1 MSEIINENIIKALY
15 TGGCEIKKNEPL
27 KNHTYFRIGGYT
39 PCMIM
44 PRTKQAF
51 INAIKVLTE
60 NQITYRTLGGGANLI
75 VRDGNLDFAVIA
87 TKYLTE
93 IKIAENKI
101 YAEAGIPITRLSL
114 IACEN
119 SLSGLEFASGIPG
132 TLGGALFMNAGAYDD
147 EMKNVVESV
156 EVINTKT
163 LEIKKIT
170 NTEMNFGYRKSILQ
184 SSDFIALSAEI
195 KLQIKNKKEIEE
207 KMKELLTKRWEKQ
220 PIEYPSAGST
230 FKRPKPDFYVG
241 TTIEKLGLKGYSQG
255 DAQISEK
262 HAGFVIN
269 RGNATYEE
277 IIKLTDFVKEKIKKE
292 YGENVE
298 LEPEIW

>member
-1 MSEIINENIIKALY
+1 MSQIINENIIKALY

-39 PCMIM
+39 PFMIM

-75 VRDGNLDFAVIA
+75 VRDGKLDFAVIT

-93 IKIAENKI
+93 IKITENKI
-101 YAEAGIPITRLSL
+101 YAEAGIPTTRLSL

-195 KLQIKNKKEIEE
+195 KPQIKNKKEIEE

>member
-1 MSEIINENIIKALY
+1 
-15 TGGCEIKKNEPL
+15 
-27 KNHTYFRIGGYT
+27 
-39 PCMIM
+39 
-44 PRTKQAF
+44 
-51 INAIKVLTE
+51 
-60 NQITYRTLGGGANLI
+60 
-75 VRDGNLDFAVIA
+75 
-87 TKYLTE
+87 
-93 IKIAENKI
+93 
-101 YAEAGIPITRLSL
+101 
-114 IACEN
+114 
-119 SLSGLEFASGIPG
+119 
-132 TLGGALFMNAGAYDD
+132 
-147 EMKNVVESV
+147 
-156 EVINTKT
+156 
-163 LEIKKIT
+163 
-170 NTEMNFGYRKSILQ
+170 
-184 SSDFIALSAEI
+184 
-195 KLQIKNKKEIEE
+195 
-207 KMKELLTKRWEKQ
+207 MKELLTKRWEKQ